1 MVNEELINNV
11 NEATNIFY
19 SSVFDA
25 LNNSQSS
32 LILNSHDDTKSKIYD
47 SIKRESLFLKNN
59 YDINDLKT
67 ELKSS
72 EFYYEN
78 ETYKGNVVVNLN
90 YNIKKKLLPFIQS
103 NVEEMFLTQI
113 EYENNN
119 WIVIDVQKFSIE

>member
-119 WIVIDVQKFSIE
+119 WIVIDVQKFSME